1 MNGFYVALEG
11 GEGAGKSTVAALLG
25 ARLRAAG
32 HEVVLVREPGG
43 TVIGDRIRDL
53 VLHGEQMTPWTEA
66 MLFAAQRAQLAAEVI
81 SPALADGAIVVADR
95 SYYSSLA
102 YQGFGRDLGVDLVR
116 MVNEAG
122 LQGVVP
128 DLVVV
133 LLVEPEEGLARQRVV
148 DRIGGEGVE
157 FVEKV
162 QAAYRRL
169 AALEPDRVF
178 LMDGSESPEGLVD
191 RVAGLVEARRGQ

>member
-1 MNGFYVALEG
+1 
-11 GEGAGKSTVAALLG
+11 
-25 ARLRAAG
+25 
-32 HEVVLVREPGG
+32 
-43 TVIGDRIRDL
+43 
-53 VLHGEQMTPWTEA
+53 MTPWAEA

-81 SPALADGAIVVADR
+81 SPALARDAIVVTDR

-102 YQGFGRDLGVDLVR
+102 YQGFGRDLGVELVR
-116 MVNEAG
+116 LVNEAA

-133 LLVEPEEGLARQRVV
+133 LLVQPEEGLARQRVV
-148 DRIGGEGVE
+148 DRIGAEGVE

-169 AALEPDRVF
+169 AVMEPDRVF
-178 LMDGSESPEGLVD
+178 LMDGSESPEELAD
-191 RVAGLVEARRGQ
+191 RVAGVVEPRLGQ

>member
-1 MNGFYVALEG
+1 MSGFYVALEG

-25 ARLRAAG
+25 ARLRAGG
-32 HEVVLVREPGG
+32 HKVVLVREPGG
-43 TVIGDRIRDL
+43 TTLGDRIREL
-53 VLHGEQMTPWTEA
+53 LLHGDQMAHWAEA

-81 SPALADGAIVVADR
+81 SPALADGAVVVADR

-102 YQGFGRDLGVDLVR
+102 YQGAARGLGVESVR
-116 MVNEAG
+116 LVNEAG
-122 LQGVVP
+122 MQGVVP

-133 LLVEPEEGLARQRVV
+133 LLVEPKEGLSRQRVL

-162 QAAYRRL
+162 QAAYQEL
-169 AALEPDRVF
+169 AALEPGRV
-178 LMDGSESPEGLVD
+178 LVLDGSGPPDIVAA
-191 RVAGLVEARRGQ
+191 RVAELVESRLGE